1 MVSETERQ
9 LRSLL
14 KERILLLDGA
24 MGTMIQ
30 SYGLQ
35 EADFRGER
43 FAGHGCELKG
53 NNDLLSLTQPG
64 IISAIHGAFLDAGA
78 DIICTNTFNSTA
90 IAMADYQLEDRAYEL
105 NRAGAG
111 LAREIADA
119 KSTPEKP
126 RFVAGVLGPTNR
138 TASISPDVNRPG
150 FRNISFGE
158 LADAYATSVRGL
170 VEGGVDMLLLETI
183 FDTLNAKAAIFAIE
197 TYFENIRPALAP
209 DHLRHHYRCFGPD
222 PHRPDQLRL
231 LALGT
236 TC

>member
-1 MVSETERQ
+1 MVGATEQQ

-35 EADFRGER
+35 EADFRGDR
-43 FAGHGCELKG
+43 FTGHGCDLKG
-53 NNDLLSLTQPG
+53 NNDLLTLTQPG
-64 IISAIHGAFLDAGA
+64 IIKAIHAAFFDAGA

-90 IAMADYQLEDRAYEL
+90 VAMADYELQEQVLEL
-105 NRAGAG
+105 NRSGAA
-111 LAREIADA
+111 LAREVADT

-158 LADAYATSVRGL
+158 LADAYATAVQGL
-170 VEGGVDMLLLETI
+170 VEGGADLLLLETI
-183 FDTLNAKAAIFAIE
+183 FDTLNAKAAIYRHRVVLR
-197 TYFENIRPALAP
+197 TKRPAAC
-209 DHLRHHYRCFGPD
+209 R
-222 PHRPDQLRL
+222 
-231 LALGT
+231 
-236 TC
+236 

>member
-1 MVSETERQ
+1 MVGAAEQQ

-35 EADFRGER
+35 ENDYRGER

-53 NNDLLSLTQPG
+53 NNDLLTLTQPD

-90 IAMADYQLEDRAYEL
+90 VSMADYELQDRAYEL
-105 NRAGAG
+105 NRAGAE

-119 KSTPEKP
+119 KSTRGKP

-150 FRNISFGE
+150 FRNISFRE
-158 LADAYATSVRGL
+158 LADAYTTSVRGL
-170 VEGGVDMLLLETI
+170 VEGGVDILLLETI

-197 TYFENIRPALAP
+197 TFFEETGLRLAP
-209 DHLRHHYRCFGPD
+209 DHLRHHHRRFGANPY
-222 PHRPDQLRL
+222 RPDQLCL
-231 LALGT
+231 LALGK